1 MMMGYIL
8 VYQHNNVMNWSLNQ
22 KDIFL
27 YIQIKKRNNEIVRK
41 VRRKIL
47 GRAKVLVLMGGLKI
61 FWMGGQGLHVTRM
74 GKSGQFTRVNPAKDV
89 HFTWSNQ
96 AKNVHLT

>member
-1 MMMGYIL
+1 M
-8 VYQHNNVMNWSLNQ
+8 VYQQNNVMNWSLNQ

-41 VRRKIL
+41 LRRKIL

-61 FWMGGQGLHVTRM
+61 FWMGGAGLACDENGEKWPVYL
-74 GKSGQFTRVNPAKDV
+74 GKPSKRCPFYPGKPSQKCP
-89 HFTWSNQ
+89 
-96 AKNVHLT
+96 